1 MNTVYFSG
9 KLKKKYGAVDIQ
21 NTICAF
27 AKEREIVTQC
37 IDETKTVVDFGIV
50 SEGFCFSVENGILTE
65 QYVKHEVDE
74 AGKYSCIYEL
84 LYHLRSFFT
93 TYEVSDD
100 FGIWADYC
108 YQKEPVQIKLRE
120 LTTEES
126 EIQEHLDLSRCTDSC
141 QILLG
146 IIELF
151 IWDKGPFKD
160 EVLGDWSTM
169 IRKIRDERRRVVPLW
184 LYGIVDAWIY
194 YCMDFHGKPVSEYP
208 KDDKKLTAALT
219 AASCGF
225 TANILHCWGGCT
237 GKLEKDI
244 TAFFEYENQKCQS
257 QTDRGLDQS
266 FMGVYRYVLSSLEY
280 LGFRIRQQPNYPS
293 QILDVACFDYYSLV

>member
-9 KLKKKYGAVDIQ
+9 KLKKKHSAADVQ
-21 NTICAF
+21 KTICEF
-27 AKEREIVTQC
+27 AEEHDIAAQC
-37 IDETKTVVDFGIV
+37 HDETKTAVDFGIK
-50 SEGFCFSVENGILTE
+50 SEGFCFSVENNILTQ
-65 QYVKHEVDE
+65 QYVKHEVDSS
-74 AGKYSCIYEL
+74 GKYWHIYEL
-84 LYHLRSFFT
+84 LYQLRGFFIE
-93 TYEVSDD
+93 YEVSDD

-120 LTTEES
+120 LTADES
-126 EIQEHLDLSRCTDSC
+126 EIGKHLDLSNCTDSC

-160 EVLGDWSTM
+160 KDLGDWPTM
-169 IRKIRDERRRVVPLW
+169 IQKIRDERRRAAPLW

-194 YCMDFHGKPVSEYP
+194 YCMDFRGTPVSEYP
-208 KDDKKLTAALT
+208 EDNKKLNAALT

-225 TANILHCWGGCT
+225 TANILHCWGGLT

-244 TAFFEYENQKCQS
+244 TAFFEYENQKCHR
-257 QTDRGLDQS
+257 QTGRGLDQS
-266 FMGVYRYVLSSLEY
+266 FDGVYRYVLSSLEY
-280 LGFRIRQQPNYPS
+280 LGFHIRQQPDYPS
-293 QILDVACFDYYSLV
+293 EKLDVACFDYYSLV

>member
-1 MNTVYFSG
+1 MNTVHFSG
-9 KLKKKYGAVDIQ
+9 KLKKKYNAADVQ

-27 AKEREIVTQC
+27 AKEHGFSVQC
-37 IDETKTVVDFGIV
+37 PDESKTLVDFGID
-50 SEGFCFSVENGILTE
+50 SEGFCFSVENGELTK
-65 QYVKHEVDE
+65 QCIKHEVDDE
-74 AGKYSCIYEL
+74 GKFWCIYEL
-84 LYHLRSFFT
+84 LYQFRSLFSA
-93 TYEVSDD
+93 YEVFDD

-120 LTTEES
+120 LTEEEA
-126 EIQEHLDLSRCTDSC
+126 EIQEHLNLSRCKDSC

-169 IRKIRDERRRVVPLW
+169 IRKIRDSRQRVCPVW
-184 LYGIVDAWIY
+184 LYGIVDTWIY
-194 YCMDFHGKPVSEYP
+194 YCMDFCGKPVSEYP
-208 KDDKKLTAALT
+208 ENDKKLKAAMS

-225 TANILHCWGGCT
+225 TANIIHFWGGSS

-244 TAFFEYENQKCQS
+244 TAFFEYENQKCKR
-257 QTDRGLDQS
+257 QTGRGLEQS
-266 FMGVYRYVLSSLEY
+266 FDGVYRYVLSSLEY
-280 LGFRIRQQPNYPS
+280 LGFCIKQQPNYPS
-293 QILDVACFDYYSLV
+293 EKLDVACFNYYSLV